1 LNRQVKIEVRGI
13 VMRRKQ
19 LFNDGWQFT
28 KRAIGTKLEDMNAS
42 DVHWTEVEI
51 PHDWLIYDAKNL
63 YETGEG
69 WYRKAF
75 TMDSVDQKV
84 YSICFE
90 GVYMNTTVYVNG
102 VTAGEWK
109 YGYSSFEFDIT
120 KLLRV
125 GENEIMVQV
134 IHQSPNSRWY
144 SGAGIYRKVWMKMA
158 PLTHIVTDGIYISA
172 KQDGEHW
179 KVEVDTEVVLAS
191 DGKKEIVRQTILN
204 RDGQVVGVVENSVK
218 DKSFARN
225 FEPAAQSLQVAK
237 KGMLIK
243 MQKQETDS
251 LGIHKASQCLQV
263 KDPILWSLEHT
274 YLYTLKTEIVEN
286 GTVIDEIKQNF
297 GFRTIR
303 FDKNEGFFL
312 NDTYIKLHGAC
323 MHHDLGALG
332 AAMNKTALRRQL
344 VMLKEMG
351 INAVRTSHNMPA
363 VEMMELADE
372 MGILIVSEAFDM
384 WERSK
389 TEYDYARFFPEWHGK
404 DVASWIKRD
413 RNHPSIIMWSIGNEI
428 YDTHAGE
435 RGREVAGMLRKLV
448 EQYDPKKNGL
458 VTFGSNY
465 MPWENTQ
472 KAAEEV
478 EVVGY
483 NYAEY
488 LYDAH
493 HKKYPNWIIY
503 GSETASTVQSR
514 GIYHFPLSQSML
526 ANDDEQCSSLGNC
539 TTSWGAKGTQRCITD
554 DRDAKF
560 CLGQFIWTGF
570 DYIGEPTPYSTK
582 NSYFGQI
589 DTAGFAKD
597 SFYIYQSAWTDY
609 RKKPMI
615 HILPYWDFN
624 EGQLIDVR
632 VFSNAPKIELLFNG
646 ESLGAVEI
654 DHGHGKKFGGDWQI
668 PYQKGILKAVAY
680 DENDQVIAVDE
691 QRSFGD
697 ATVLK
702 MEADKT
708 ELKADGQDLI
718 FVTISSEDAQG
729 NYVANAN
736 NRIEVEVSGAG
747 RLVGLDNGSST
758 DYDSYKGT
766 SKRLFSGKLLAIIA
780 AKFEEGDIRVRAVS
794 KGLKESKLLLKAVP
808 GKIIEGVS
816 TTLTENT
823 KSDPKDEIPIRKIN
837 LINHGVRQFDVNAVS
852 TTVTAEIYPTDATYR
867 DLEWRVINSLGID
880 TNLAEIKVQDNE
892 AVITAK
898 GDGAFRLR
906 CSAANGQPRMEIISE
921 LEFGATG
928 LGNVNLNALDFISGG
943 LYNASNCELGNGNE
957 RGVATLRDGESHI
970 GFRNIDFG
978 EFGSDEITM
987 SVFYNSS
994 DPLPIEIWEGMLE
1007 EEGSSRIDVV
1017 HYQAPARWN
1026 TYQENTFKLSR
1037 RIKGITTICFV
1048 LKEKIHLKG
1057 FRFTKL
1063 EKAYERLSAKDNTRI
1078 FGDSFQITEDA
1089 VEQIGNNVVLEYENM
1104 NFSEGFHKIVI
1115 CGRSRIDRN
1124 TIHVRFHGEN
1134 GDVNQIVEFPYSEE
1148 YTEKKFTLNSVEANQ
1163 KVALVFLP
1171 GSKFDLKWFQFVK

>member
-1 LNRQVKIEVRGI
+1 
-13 VMRRKQ
+13 MRMKQ

-28 KRAIGTKLEDMNAS
+28 KRAIGTKLEDMNA
-42 DVHWTEVEI
+42 DDIRWTEVDI
-51 PHDWLIYDAKNL
+51 PHDWLIYDTRNL

-69 WYRKAF
+69 WYRKTF
-75 TMDSVDQKV
+75 FMDAAASKV

-102 VTAGEWK
+102 LVAGEWK

-120 KLLRV
+120 KLLKA
-125 GENEIMVQV
+125 GENEIVVQV

-144 SGAGIYRKVWMKMA
+144 SGAGIYRNVWLKTT
-158 PLTHIVTDGIYISA
+158 PLTHIITDGIYISA
-172 KQDGEHW
+172 KKDGDHW

-191 DGKKEIVRQTILN
+191 NQKKEIVRQTILD
-204 RDGQVVGVVENSVK
+204 RDGQVIGVVENSVK
-218 DKSFARN
+218 DKSFTRN

-237 KGMLIK
+237 KGMVINI
-243 MQKQETDS
+243 QKQDTNPLDA
-251 LGIHKASQCLQV
+251 HRVSQCLQV
-263 KDPILWSLEHT
+263 KDPILWSLENT
-274 YLYTLKTEIVEN
+274 YLYTLKTEVMEGDAI
-286 GTVIDEIKQNF
+286 IDEIRQHF
-297 GFRTIR
+297 GFRTLR

-312 NDTYIKLHGAC
+312 NDTYVKLHGAC

-351 INAVRTSHNMPA
+351 INAIRTSHNMPA

-389 TEYDYARFFPEWHGK
+389 TEYDYARFFPEWHEK
-404 DVASWIKRD
+404 DVASWIRRD

-435 RGREVAGMLRKLV
+435 RGREVARMLRKLV
-448 EQYDPKKNGL
+448 ERHDPKKNGL

-514 GIYHFPLSQSML
+514 GIYHFPFSQSML

-539 TTSWGAKGTQRCITD
+539 TTSWGAKGTERCITD
-554 DRDAKF
+554 DRDARF

-624 EGQLIDVR
+624 EGQLIDIR
-632 VFSNAPKIELLFNG
+632 VFSNAPKIELFLNG
-646 ESLGAVEI
+646 ESLGVVEI
-654 DHGHGKKFGGDWQI
+654 DHENGKKLSGDWQI
-668 PYQKGILKAVAY
+668 PYRKGTLKALAY
-680 DENDQVIAVDE
+680 DEKDQVIAVDE
-691 QRSFGD
+691 QHSFGD
-697 ATVLK
+697 AAVLK

-708 ELKADGQDLI
+708 ELQADGQDLI
-718 FVTISSEDAQG
+718 FVTIYSQDAEG

-780 AKFEEGDIRVRAVS
+780 AKFEEGDIRVRATS
-794 KGLKESKLLLKAVP
+794 GGLKESELLLKAVQ
-808 GKIIEGVS
+808 GKITEGVS

-823 KSDPKDEIPIRKIN
+823 KSEPKQEIPIRKIN
-837 LINHGVRQFDVNAVS
+837 LINHGVKQFNANAVS
-852 TTVTAEIYPTDATYR
+852 TKITAEIYPASATYH
-867 DLEWRVINSLGID
+867 DLEWRVTNSLGIE
-880 TNLAEIKVQDNE
+880 TNIAEIEVRGKE

-906 CSAANGQPRMEIISE
+906 CFATNGRPRTEIISE
-921 LEFGATG
+921 LEFEVTG
-928 LGNVNLNALDFISGG
+928 LGNVNLNAFDFISGG
-943 LYNASNCELGNGNE
+943 LYNASNCELGNGND
-957 RGVATLRDGESHI
+957 RGVATLRDGESHV

-987 SVFYNSS
+987 PIFYNSS
-994 DPLPIEIWEGMLE
+994 DPLPIEIWEGMPE
-1007 EEGSSRIDVV
+1007 EEGSTRIDVV
-1017 HYQAPARWN
+1017 SYQAPARWN

-1057 FRFTKL
+1057 FYFKKL

-1078 FGDSFQITEDA
+1078 FGDSFKITEDA

-1104 NFSEGFHKIVI
+1104 NFSEGLHKIII
-1115 CGRSRIDRN
+1115 CGRSHIDRN

-1134 GDVNQIVEFPYSEE
+1134 GDINQIVEFPYSDE
-1148 YTEKKFTLNSVEANQ
+1148 YIEKEFTLDSVEGNQ

-1171 GSKFDLKWFQFVK
+1171 GSNFNLKWFRFKR